1 MFLDKFIDNGTE
13 IKNNPSDYYDI
24 TNVIRSVFNAEE
36 EAFLQSDGDAF
47 LNEDAEA
54 RNYCPYSE
62 DEKADDF
69 CDVKNFRNLK
79 IP

>member
-13 IKNNPSDYYDI
+13 IKNNPSDYYDL

-36 EAFLQSDGDAF
+36 EASLQLDVDAF

-69 CDVKNFRNLK
+69 SDVKSFRNLK